1 MVAASTPRGTAI
13 TMDSTKEMP
22 PMMTDRPMTSVNFW
36 VAGTFHFQLS
46 PKLPTTA
53 LLSQVK
59 KPGIMS
65 RSSRRPH

>member
-1 MVAASTPRGTAI
+1 
-13 TMDSTKEMP
+13 
-22 PMMTDRPMTSVNFW
+22 MMTDRPMTSVNFW

-59 KPGIMS
+59 KPGTMS
-65 RSSRRPH
+65 RSRP